1 MVDRS
6 KQFKLERSEK
16 RLYTPYKFSGIDYHF
31 NPEVDKQLVNNM
43 REFTDKYFQRSPW
56 WIYQKMSKLLG
67 DLKEESNESSNPE
80 FDILV
85 KILKVHEKDDFNL
98 EMRIKDITN
107 ELWFIIVPKLKFGK
121 LKENDIVRI
130 RSVQMN
136 VV

>member
-6 KQFKLERSEK
+6 KACKLERSER
-16 RLYTPYKFSGIDYHF
+16 RLYTPYKFSGIDYSF
-31 NPEVDKQLVNNM
+31 NPEVDKFLVNNM

-56 WIYQKMSKLLG
+56 WIYKSLGKLLG
-67 DLKEESNESSNPE
+67 NLKEEMNESTNSE

-85 KILKVHEKDDFNL
+85 KILKIYEKDDFNL

>member
-1 MVDRS
+1 
-6 KQFKLERSEK
+6 
-16 RLYTPYKFSGIDYHF
+16 
-31 NPEVDKQLVNNM
+31 M

-130 RSVQMN
+130 RSV
-136 VV
+136 